1 MATPQLVVRLQ
12 GDIIKTVPLTTPVL
26 RIGRGPESDLML
38 DHQIIS
44 RHHAEL
50 RLTPQGCLLTDLGSS
65 NGTLVGQ
72 QRLLPHQPY
81 LLRDGASFQIGPY
94 LLTYEAEAGTAPR
107 LPTPAQEQPP
117 KTTAEPLAVGSA
129 EAEKRAAEARP
140 PTPVVPPRATVRPA
154 AAQAA
159 RPVTPLST
167 PPGPSIGGLY
177 LRYLPD
183 IYQESDFL
191 QRFLHIFEDIWEPL
205 EQRQDH
211 IEMYFDARTCPT
223 RFLPWLASWLD
234 IPLNPHW
241 PEARQ
246 RRLLAEAWELYSWR
260 GTLYG
265 LKRMIEVCTGLQ
277 PEIFEKPEEPFIF
290 HVRVRLA
297 PGVGG
302 ELVDRA
308 FLEEL
313 IQLHKPAHAGYI
325 LEVIP

>member
-1 MATPQLVVRLQ
+1 MATPQLVIRLQ
-12 GDIIKTVPLTTPVL
+12 GEIIKTVPLTTSGL

-50 RLTPQGCLLTDLGSS
+50 RLTPQGCILTDLGSS

-94 LLTYEAEAGTAPR
+94 LITYEAEAGTAPR
-107 LPTPAQEQPP
+107 LTEPGTAKAGEGERQAAAEQP
-117 KTTAEPLAVGSA
+117 
-129 EAEKRAAEARP
+129 AAP
-140 PTPVVPPRATVRPA
+140 PA
-154 AAQAA
+154 AAAAVVSAEPGAGAQRMPGRAA
-159 RPVTPLST
+159 RPST
-167 PPGPSIGGLY
+167 PVSVPAGPSIGGLY
-177 LRYLPD
+177 LGYLPD

-211 IEMYFDARTCPT
+211 IEMYFDPRTCPT

-277 PEIFEKPEEPFIF
+277 PDIFEKPEEPFIF
-290 HVRVRLA
+290 HVRVRLTPA
-297 PGVGG
+297 ADG
-302 ELVDRA
+302 EMVDRA